1 MIRDLREIE
10 KKEDYDVI
18 VVGGGI
24 AGVSAAVSASRNRM
38 KTLLIEKTVNL
49 GGLATGGLISWYEP
63 LCDGMGKQWVFGIAE
78 ELIKLSAEYSFDN
91 IPKQWGGSE
100 QNQKRNDRYST
111 FYSPTIFT
119 LALDEYVIESGV
131 KLRYDTYAVYPV
143 MEENICQGVICES
156 VSGREFFGGKVIIDA
171 TGDAVISSRAG
182 IPTVIGENY
191 MTYISHY
198 FDKEMVDGLAR
209 DGDMAKFR
217 KWKNCG
223 SDMYGNGHP
232 NGMRKLTGVT
242 AEDIT
247 DYMIAGKK
255 NTLDYI
261 KTYNKNNIEIMTLP
275 TMPQF
280 RTIRRIVGETDFNA
294 IDNQAFED
302 SIGCCGDFRMNRLGQ
317 KYQIPYS
324 SLYNKNFK
332 NILAAGRI
340 ISAPQGDGWEVARVI
355 PECAL
360 TGEAAGNAAS
370 LAIMNKCGINE
381 INIKELQ
388 KMQENNNIKIK
399 FN

>member
-1 MIRDLREIE
+1 MSNLLLPYAYDCNNNLVHINNAQKGEKYVCPNCGAEVILKKSRIPEGQKYHRKDHFAHKSNSDNHCSESFLHKLFKDKCVDFIKDKIANGDELRFEWLCDQCNE
-10 KKEDYDVI
+10 KHEGNLLKKASD
-18 VVGGGI
+18 
-24 AGVSAAVSASRNRM
+24 AVSEHDLVICR
-38 KTLLIEKTVNL
+38 
-49 GGLATGGLISWYEP
+49 P
-63 LCDGMGKQWVFGIAE
+63 DIA
-78 ELIKLSAEYSFDN
+78 L
-91 IPKQWGGSE
+91 
-100 QNQKRNDRYST
+100 
-111 FYSPTIFT
+111 
-119 LALDEYVIESGV
+119 LDENNNVILVIE
-131 KLRYDTYAVYPV
+131 
-143 MEENICQGVICES
+143 
-156 VSGREFFGGKVIIDA
+156 II
-171 TGDAVISSRAG
+171 V
-182 IPTVIGENY
+182 N
-191 MTYISHY
+191 
-198 FDKEMVDGLAR
+198 
-209 DGDMAKFR
+209 
-217 KWKNCG
+217 
-223 SDMYGNGHP
+223 HP
-232 NGMRKLTGVT
+232 PEV
-242 AEDIT
+242 E
-247 DYMIAGKK
+247 
-255 NTLDYI
+255 TLQY
-261 KTYNKNNIEIMTLP
+261 YNKNNIEIMTLP

-381 INIKELQ
+381 INIKDLQ